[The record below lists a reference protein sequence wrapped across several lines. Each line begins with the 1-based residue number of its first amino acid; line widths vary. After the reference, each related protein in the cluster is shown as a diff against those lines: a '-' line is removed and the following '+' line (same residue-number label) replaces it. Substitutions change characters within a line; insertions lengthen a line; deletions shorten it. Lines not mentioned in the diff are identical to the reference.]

1 MEDQAFKLGVAVI
14 LLIFAVSI
22 VWCWVLYQIMQRI
35 PSDKHQFP
43 SWFIWLFLIPWVG
56 FIFQFIML
64 PFGIPNTFKRA
75 FPNNQ
80 EAISSADMLFKVG
93 LGQVLL
99 TLFGIFFPIRHI
111 ADVFAIAGFGLWFA
125 YWYLIVKF
133 KNTYL
138 AHT

>member
-14 LLIFAVSI
+14 LVIFAVTI

-56 FIFQFIML
+56 FVFQFIML
-64 PFGIPNTFKRA
+64 PFGIPNTLKRA
-75 FPNNQ
+75 FPNDQN
-80 EAISSADMLFKVG
+80 AITSADTLFKIG
-93 LGQVLL
+93 LAQVIL
-99 TLFGIFFPIRHI
+99 TLFGMFFPIRLV
-111 ADVFAIAGFGLWFA
+111 ADVFAVVGFGLWFA

-138 AHT
+138 AHV